1 MRLNSNPHPEN
12 KAAMAR
18 PLLLY
23 ELSMIQRPGPAIT
36 QQTSSPWLALAAPGT
51 RRPYWQEIL
60 LCAQKKW
67 NQVPPFDYLW
77 KTAPVHNDVAATSN
91 QSFFQ
96 GHIMPV
102 AAAAAASTA
111 TGLGNIAAGEA
122 ANTALSAAEMA
133 AQINK
138 KANAAAVSAI

>member
-1 MRLNSNPHPEN
+1 M
-12 KAAMAR
+12 
-18 PLLLY
+18 
-23 ELSMIQRPGPAIT
+23 
-36 QQTSSPWLALAAPGT
+36 
-51 RRPYWQEIL
+51 
-60 LCAQKKW
+60 
-67 NQVPPFDYLW
+67 
-77 KTAPVHNDVAATSN
+77 AATSN
-91 QSFFQ
+91 QSFLQ
-96 GHIMPV
+96 ENIMPV